1 MNAVDTFI
9 NSRRFALAAGA
20 AEHKLPFVYSDVEYV
35 MAGGL
40 MALGPGHYEGY
51 YGAAKY
57 VDKIL
62 RGANPADLP
71 IAGPTEFTMSA
82 NRTALEKLGLSLPSD
97 LAAQVNE
104 WID

>member
-1 MNAVDTFI
+1 MLTNQSPSRCLAV
-9 NSRRFALAAGA
+9 G
-20 AEHKLPFVYSDVEYV
+20 
-35 MAGGL
+35 
-40 MALGPGHYEGY
+40 
-51 YGAAKY
+51 GAAKY

-62 RGANPADLP
+62 RGANLDDLP

-82 NRTALEKLGLSLPSD
+82 NRNALKDLGLSMPSD